1 MIRNYF
7 KVAWRN
13 LIKSKGYSLINI
25 GGLATGMAVA
35 ILIGLWIYDEVSFN
49 RYHENYSRV
58 AQVMQNQTFNG
69 TKGTENTLPYLTAD
83 EIRNK
88 FSSDFKY
95 VAEASW
101 DGDYVL
107 SVGDRRFMIGGQFF
121 GPKITEILSLKMIHG
136 TRDGLKEPYSILLS
150 KSVAKTFFGD
160 DDPVGKTITFG
171 NKYDLKVTGVYEDF
185 PL

>member
-1 MIRNYF
+1 MIKNYF
-7 KVAWRN
+7 KIAWRN

-49 RYHENYSRV
+49 RYHENYTRV
-58 AQVMQNQTFNG
+58 AQVLQNQTFNG
-69 TKGTENTLPYLTAD
+69 TKETENTMPYPTAA

-107 SVGDRRFMIGGQFF
+107 SAGEKRFRIGGQFF
-121 GPKITEILSLKMIHG
+121 GPRITEI
-136 TRDGLKEPYSILLS
+136 
-150 KSVAKTFFGD
+150 
-160 DDPVGKTITFG
+160 
-171 NKYDLKVTGVYEDF
+171 
-185 PL
+185 